1 MYIFFFFDL
10 GLIGAVMLV
19 LTVLGITTVGALGE
33 WIAENYVI
41 VMALILLASVIKT
54 LILGKE
60 AKHGPGKIFLCAICD
75 CMRILPIIY
84 FLWIFFNGFIELSN
98 KNAIGFL
105 FGVVSNI
112 LGFALFCLPEIGVV
126 TLVEK
131 SCLNMLE
138 DKDMSIIFY
147 ALISAIGI
155 GLQMLLLW
163 IAMKI

>member
-10 GLIGAVMLV
+10 GLIGAAMLV
-19 LTVLGITTVGALGE
+19 LIVLGITTVGALGE

-60 AKHGPGKIFLCAICD
+60 AKHGTGKIFLCALCD

-84 FLWIFFNGFIELSN
+84 FLWIFFNGFTELSN
-98 KNAIGFL
+98 KSAIGFL
-105 FGVVSNI
+105 FGVISNI

-138 DKDMSIIFY
+138 DKDMSIILY